1 MPPFVFI
8 LVFRAVPLEAQIILK
23 SFLHSGIAERG
34 QVELKA
40 STLSIFLALCP
51 GHITAPI

>member
-40 STLSIFLALCP
+40 STLSIFLAL
-51 GHITAPI
+51 